1 MRPTEGNI
9 MVDVSKCIAV
19 IIPTSNNYLLINYVI
34 KTIDW
39 KQHAIGRKFRSTDEK
54 HEHWI
59 DFASDKFDMELIKD
73 IKQVLHVLVLYLP
86 IPVFWALYD
95 QQVFFIQIVDI
106 NPDSLHCMT
115 RVS

>member
-1 MRPTEGNI
+1 
-9 MVDVSKCIAV
+9 
-19 IIPTSNNYLLINYVI
+19 
-34 KTIDW
+34 
-39 KQHAIGRKFRSTDEK
+39 
-54 HEHWI
+54 
-59 DFASDKFDMELIKD
+59 MELIKD